1 MNLWTINVELQGC
14 HNIEL
19 LVEFN
24 EGVQELGAW
33 LYNLSNMVSFF
44 FAVLIA

>member
-33 LYNLSNMVSFF
+33 LYNLSMVSFL
-44 FAVLIA
+44 FAILIA